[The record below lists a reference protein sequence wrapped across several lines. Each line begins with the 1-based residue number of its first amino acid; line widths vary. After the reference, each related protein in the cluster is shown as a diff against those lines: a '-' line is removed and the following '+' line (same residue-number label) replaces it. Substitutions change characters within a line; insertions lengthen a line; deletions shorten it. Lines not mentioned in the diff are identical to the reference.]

1 MHKKALIYFIETLL
15 DLETYSA
22 IDVIFNSLWTDVWII
37 NRQHIFKETLKERA
51 RKKECIDKIITVC
64 S

>member
-37 NRQHIFKETLKERA
+37 NRQHIFKETLKETA
-51 RKKECIDKIITVC
+51 KRKVMYR
-64 S
+64 

>member
-37 NRQHIFKETLKERA
+37 NRQHNTCQVFYFLQ
-51 RKKECIDKIITVC
+51 TV
-64 S
+64 SIV